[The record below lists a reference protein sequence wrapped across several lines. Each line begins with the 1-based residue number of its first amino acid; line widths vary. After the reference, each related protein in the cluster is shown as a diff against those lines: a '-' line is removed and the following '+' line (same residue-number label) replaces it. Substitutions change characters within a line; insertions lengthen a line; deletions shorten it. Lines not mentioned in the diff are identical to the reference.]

1 MLISQQSSEGLPPIP
16 KKTTQRCRNSA
27 TSRPSVA
34 TTAPGARFANA
45 FSSAK
50 ANCLARCALEEASA
64 SPRGN
69 VTISVQ
75 PRSLSEPR
83 DGARMVQHQ
92 RCTPT
97 SPLLARGKG
106 SFFFRAVSYF
116 RVLYAERCPDPF
128 MHYALTKY
136 YICTMGQVPAFTKLA
151 SEQRTSACLCVHVHP
166 L

>member
-1 MLISQQSSEGLPPIP
+1 MLIIQQSSEGLPPIP

-69 VTISVQ
+69 VTIVCSREAYQSLGMVQ
-75 PRSLSEPR
+75 EWCNTR
-83 DGARMVQHQ
+83 DAHPQVHCWPGARAASFSAPFHTSGYCMQKGVQIL
-92 RCTPT
+92 
-97 SPLLARGKG
+97 S
-106 SFFFRAVSYF
+106 
-116 RVLYAERCPDPF
+116 
-128 MHYALTKY
+128 
-136 YICTMGQVPAFTKLA
+136 CTM
-151 SEQRTSACLCVHVHP
+151 H
-166 L
+166 

>member
-1 MLISQQSSEGLPPIP
+1 MLIIQQSSEGLHFIP

-97 SPLLARGKG
+97 HCWPGARAAFFSAPFHIVCRKVSR
-106 SFFFRAVSYF
+106 SF
-116 RVLYAERCPDPF
+116 
-128 MHYALTKY
+128 HALTKY

-151 SEQRTSACLCVHVHP
+151 SEQRTSACLCVNVHP